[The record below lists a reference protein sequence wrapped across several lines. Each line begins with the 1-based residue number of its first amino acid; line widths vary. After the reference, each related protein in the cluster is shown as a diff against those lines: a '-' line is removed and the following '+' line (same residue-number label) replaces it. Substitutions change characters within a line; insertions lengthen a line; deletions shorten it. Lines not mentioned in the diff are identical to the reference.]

1 LLVWSKGVGM
11 RAGAMAVSGVVGSA
25 WGKGARVEGAGG
37 VADSERHGDAT
48 HKRGPSSE
56 RGPSWEWTFALGAA
70 IVGFLARAGAWRRF
84 DAAKHG
90 E

>member
-1 LLVWSKGVGM
+1 M
-11 RAGAMAVSGVVGSA
+11 RAGAVAVSGVVGS
-25 WGKGARVEGAGG
+25 GAQVEGAGG

-56 RGPSWEWTFALGAA
+56 RGPSWEWTFALRAG